1 MQSESVSLARGQDVV
16 PEHRGPGLRPH
27 PRPYPREHRPP
38 ALRHVRQVKHPG
50 RYPVTNIQILLGQVD
65 HLGVIDDIKN
75 VMSDEYLT

>member
-1 MQSESVSLARGQDVV
+1 M

-65 HLGVIDDIKN
+65 HLQIERMGQVYDDFN
-75 VMSDEYLT
+75 QWLVALSLNSLAGSL